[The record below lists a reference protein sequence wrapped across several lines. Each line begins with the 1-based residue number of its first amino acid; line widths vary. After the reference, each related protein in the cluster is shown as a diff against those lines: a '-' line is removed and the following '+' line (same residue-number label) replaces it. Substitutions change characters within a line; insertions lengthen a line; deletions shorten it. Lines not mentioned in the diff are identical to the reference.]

1 MNIFKRIENNL
12 KYAKYRKRR
21 DMALEEMQKH
31 QDDEDS
37 TVCLVWMLCYMDY
50 VKKCIDLPLN

>member
-12 KYAKYRKRR
+12 KYAKYIKRR
-21 DMALEEMQKH
+21 EMALEEMQKH

-37 TVCLVWMLCYMDY
+37 TVYLVWMLCYMDY
-50 VKKCIDLPLN
+50 VKKCNDLPLI

>member
-21 DMALEEMQKH
+21 EIALEEMQKH
-31 QDDEDS
+31 QDDKDS
-37 TVCLVWMLCYMDY
+37 TVCLLWTLCYMEY
-50 VKKCIDLPLN
+50 VKKCIDLPLK